1 MSPNFRLASTAFLIY
16 AGLTSEKSKVRLYF
30 TRIPEELVTNRK
42 FNCMHFVRN

>member
-1 MSPNFRLASTAFLIY
+1 MSPNFRLASTAFSIY

-42 FNCMHFVRN
+42 FSCMHFVGS